1 MKITDCR
8 VLLLLEMLDGS
19 EPEYDEIL
27 SGDDNFFFYSVASCY
42 MQRILHRACEYFES
56 AIENTVFSRRMQESF
71 SSDKRNLR
79 ALYSEGY
86 ANRKNR

>member
-27 SGDDNFFFYSVASCY
+27 SGDDTFFL
-42 MQRILHRACEYFES
+42 QRS
-56 AIENTVFSRRMQESF
+56 
-71 SSDKRNLR
+71 
-79 ALYSEGY
+79 
-86 ANRKNR
+86 